1 MSYMNQVLSLIKQ
14 GGAISYVLTIL
25 YMIVMVISV
34 ERAIYFITRRCNFRY
49 VKNLLRDAIEKKDI
63 SIFQNDKKI
72 QKHKKAH
79 NIHIVNYYIKHQSI
93 DKKAFNEAIERE
105 AFILLNHTERYIWIL
120 SQVGSIA
127 PLLGLL
133 GTVIGLIEAFQIM
146 STLGAEADVASFAGG
161 IWVAMITTANGLIVA
176 IPSFLIYRV
185 FERIIEKRS
194 NQITVLVSMLN
205 QYFSNELENIEQ
217 TQTTSQSITSAN
229 EISDQGEIHEGV

>member
-1 MSYMNQVLSLIKQ
+1 MQYINQILKLIEQ
-14 GGAISYVLTIL
+14 GGAISYVLTVL
-25 YMIVMVISV
+25 YIIVMVISV
-34 ERAIYFITRRCNFRY
+34 ERAIYFITRGYRFRY
-49 VKNLLRDAIEKKDI
+49 VKNLLQKAIESKNL
-63 SIFQNDKKI
+63 SIFQNDKQI

-79 NIHIVNYYIKHQSI
+79 TIHIVNYYIAHTNI
-93 DKKAFNEAIERE
+93 DKKAFDEAIERE
-105 AFILLNHTERYIWIL
+105 AFILLNHSERYIWIL

-176 IPSFLIYRV
+176 IPSFLIFRI

-194 NQITVLVSMLN
+194 NQITIVISMLN
-205 QYFSNELENIEQ
+205 QYFNNTDSKDSFSHKTNE
-217 TQTTSQSITSAN
+217 
-229 EISDQGEIHEGV
+229 QGEIHEGV